1 LNPAQRVGAFG
12 WVASGEDHFG
22 AGSRQFQG
30 CFKAKAACGSG
41 DQSQFALLVG
51 NVRGAPILLLSLWHA
66 LSPYRLDKIR
76 RNVIL
81 SLSIDILTK
90 NVNTRAGKMRE
101 TMETDKE
108 TRVIEAAKRVFV
120 RYGFRR
126 VTMQDIAEEAGILR
140 LGA

>member
-1 LNPAQRVGAFG
+1 
-12 WVASGEDHFG
+12 
-22 AGSRQFQG
+22 
-30 CFKAKAACGSG
+30 
-41 DQSQFALLVG
+41 
-51 NVRGAPILLLSLWHA
+51 
-66 LSPYRLDKIR
+66 
-76 RNVIL
+76 
-81 SLSIDILTK
+81 
-90 NVNTRAGKMRE
+90 MRE